1 MMRIVEVDRM
11 VYLTSGILSMTC
23 ILCAQVT
30 GKLIQGCIAI
40 VRLTTCAARHL
51 YSLCLVLLPGPT
63 AWSYCLVLL
72 PGPMCTVDKLVL
84 AVFSSRADGPQFS
97 GRRGTTNIISQQP
110 HCPQPAESHHSA
122 G

>member
-11 VYLTSGILSMTC
+11 VYLTFGILSMTC

-30 GKLIQGCIAI
+30 GKLIQGCTAI
-40 VRLTTCAARHL
+40 VRLTT
-51 YSLCLVLLPGPT
+51 SGCLPLDTFTVY

-84 AVFSSRADGPQFS
+84 AVFSLFLSHADGPQFS
-97 GRRGTTNIISQQP
+97 GRRGTASVISQQP